1 MSGQLLGTQIDAVYH
16 TALVFGGIEYFF
28 GAGVQ
33 TSYPGGTHHGR
44 PMEVIPMG
52 TTQLPLEVILEYLE
66 SLKAIYTMEVR
77 DWTVVF
83 DVNGYL
89 CLCWKQSYDLFLH
102 NCNNFTNDFA
112 MFLLGKG
119 IPDHIT
125 SLPQTVLNT
134 PFGQMLKPQLDS
146 AMRGITQAPVPP
158 SNVPQ
163 VAAQPQSIP
172 NGLSSRPQT
181 HTSISQREDVPGV
194 VYKPTRLK
202 QLEELLASGKESC
215 AVIFFTSAT
224 CPPCKIVYPAYDE
237 LAAEAGSKAV
247 MIKVDLTDAYE
258 IGARYRVRATPTFMT
273 FIKGEKESEWSGANE
288 AQLRGNVRLLL
299 QMAHPPHP
307 HTLLRLPTLQ
317 RLHKTPVSYTK
328 IPPIEK
334 LIAKMGSYGSSPAV
348 CALKDFITTRQQSG
362 AMEASIPDLPAIST
376 FIIKSIQTLP
386 PESLF
391 PIVDLFRLALVD
403 PRVSGY
409 YAEDTAETVFRIL
422 NEVNRLDTSCPYQLR
437 IVTLHMACNVF
448 TSPLF
453 PIKLFSEP
461 SYSTPLFQLVT
472 SSLLDNEHP
481 PVRVAASSLAFNIT
495 ASNHQQRVRGNAD
508 CLQEGGQVELVASL
522 LEAIGRERESKDG
535 MKGLLTAIGLLRYMT
550 AKAGE
555 VDDLCEAVGA
565 KDIVTEAKGA
575 FPDLKEL
582 AKEVEQVM

>member
-1 MSGQLLGTQIDAVYH
+1 MDVELYVYDLSKGLARQMSGQLLGIQIAAVYH

-33 TSYPGGTHHGR
+33 TSYPGRTHHGK

-52 TTQLPLEVILEYLE
+52 ATQLPLEVILEYLE
-66 SLKAIYTMEVR
+66 SLKAIYTME
-77 DWTVVF
+77 
-83 DVNGYL
+83 
-89 CLCWKQSYDLFLH
+89 SYDLFLH

-112 MFLLGKG
+112 MFLIGKG

-134 PFGQMLKPQLDS
+134 PFGQMLKPQLDN

-158 SNVPQ
+158 NSVPR
-163 VAAQPQSIP
+163 AATQPQSIP

-181 HTSISQREDVPGV
+181 GMSISQKKEEVPGV

-202 QLEELLASGKESC
+202 QLDELLASAQDSC
-215 AVIFFTSAT
+215 AVVFFTSAT

-237 LAAEAGSKAV
+237 LAAEAGNKAV
-247 MIKVDLTDAYE
+247 LIKVDLTDAYE
-258 IGARYRVRATPTFMT
+258 IGARYQVRATPTFMT

-288 AQLRGNVRLLL
+288 AQLRGNVRLLI

-317 RLHKTPVSYTK
+317 RLHKSPVTYTK

-334 LIAKMGSYGSSPAV
+334 LIAKMGTAGSDTAV
-348 CALKDFITTRQQSG
+348 GALKGFVTTRQQSG
-362 AMEASIPDLPAIST
+362 AVDAPLPDLPAVSAFIS
-376 FIIKSIQTLP
+376 KSFQTLQ

-409 YAEDTAETVFRIL
+409 YAEDASETVFRIL
-422 NEVNRLDTSCPYQLR
+422 NTVNRLDTSCPYQLR
-437 IVTLHMACNVF
+437 IVTLHMACNLF
-448 TSPLF
+448 TSQLF
-453 PIKLFSEP
+453 PIKLFMEP

-481 PVRVAASSLAFNIT
+481 PVRVAASSLAFNMA
-495 ASNHQQRVRGNAD
+495 ASNHQQRIQGKAD
-508 CLQEGGQVELVASL
+508 FLPESSQVELVASL
-522 LEAIGRERESKDG
+522 LEAMGRERESKDG
-535 MKGLLTAIGLLRYMT
+535 MRGLLVAVGLLKYMT
-550 AKAGE
+550 DKGGE

-565 KDIVTEAKGA
+565 KDIIAEAKGA
-575 FPDLKEL
+575 FPDLREL

>member
-1 MSGQLLGTQIDAVYH
+1 M
-16 TALVFGGIEYFF
+16 
-28 GAGVQ
+28 
-33 TSYPGGTHHGR
+33 
-44 PMEVIPMG
+44 
-52 TTQLPLEVILEYLE
+52 
-66 SLKAIYTMEVR
+66 
-77 DWTVVF
+77 VF

-89 CLCWKQSYDLFLH
+89 CLFREQSYDLFLH

-146 AMRGITQAPVPP
+146 AMRGITQAPVPLN
-158 SNVPQ
+158 NVPHA
-163 VAAQPQSIP
+163 AAQPQSIP
-172 NGLSSRPQT
+172 NGLSSHPQT
-181 HTSISQREDVPGV
+181 SMSISQKKEDVPGV
-194 VYKPTRLK
+194 VYKPMRLK
-202 QLEELLASGKESC
+202 QLDELLDSAKDSC

-247 MIKVDLTDAYE
+247 LIKVDLTNAYE

-288 AQLRGNVRLLL
+288 AQLRGNVRLLI

-317 RLHKTPVSYTK
+317 RPHKTPVVYTK

-334 LIAKMGSYGSSPAV
+334 LIAKMGPSGSNPAV
-348 CALKDFITTRQQSG
+348 VALKNFITTRQRSG
-362 AMEASIPDLPAIST
+362 AVEASLPDLPAVTT
-376 FIIKSIQTLP
+376 FINKSVQTLP

-391 PIVDLFRLALVD
+391 PLVDLFRLALVD

-409 YAEDTAETVFRIL
+409 YAEDSSETVFTIL
-422 NEVNRLDTSCPYQLR
+422 NAVNRLDTYCPYQLR
-437 IVTLHMACNVF
+437 IVTLHMACNLF
-448 TSPLF
+448 TSQLF
-453 PIKLFSEP
+453 PMKIFSEP
-461 SYSTPLFQLVT
+461 SYSTPLFGLVT

-481 PVRVAASSLAFNIT
+481 PVRVAASSLAYNMA
-495 ASNHQQRVRGNAD
+495 ASNHQQRVQGNAD
-508 CLQEGGQVELVASL
+508 YLPEGGQVELVASL
-522 LEAIGRERESKDG
+522 LEAMGRERESKDG
-535 MKGLLTAIGLLRYMT
+535 MRGLLIAVGLLKYMT
-550 AKAGE
+550 AKGGE
-555 VDDLCEAVGA
+555 MDDLCGALGA

>member
-1 MSGQLLGTQIDAVYH
+1 MSGQLLGIQIDAVYH

-33 TSYPGGTHHGR
+33 TSYPGRTHHGN

-66 SLKAIYTMEVR
+66 SLKEIYTMEVS
-77 DWTVVF
+77 
-83 DVNGYL
+83 
-89 CLCWKQSYDLFLH
+89 CWSMVIVKENCQLYFQSYDLFLH

-112 MFLLGKG
+112 MFLVGKG

-134 PFGQMLKPQLDS
+134 PFGQMIKPQLDN
-146 AMRGITQAPVPP
+146 AMRGVTQAPVPP
-158 SNVPQ
+158 NNIPQ
-163 VAAQPQSIP
+163 AAANPPSIP
-172 NGLSSRPQT
+172 IGLSSRQQT
-181 HTSISQREDVPGV
+181 SMSISQKEEIPGV

-202 QLEELLASGKESC
+202 QLDELLASAKDSC

-247 MIKVDLTDAYE
+247 LIKVDLTEAYE
-258 IGARYRVRATPTFMT
+258 IGARYQVRATPTFMT
-273 FIKGEKESEWSGANE
+273 FVKGEKESEWSGANE
-288 AQLRGNVRLLL
+288 AQLRGNVRLLI

-307 HTLLRLPTLQ
+307 HSLLRLPTLQ
-317 RLHKTPVSYTK
+317 RLHKTPVTYTK

-334 LIAKMGSYGSSPAV
+334 LVAKMGTVGNDLAV
-348 CALKDFITTRQQSG
+348 GALKDFVKTRQQSG
-362 AMEASIPDLPAIST
+362 AVDAPLPNLPAVTAFIS
-376 FIIKSIQTLP
+376 KSFQTLP

-409 YAEDTAETVFRIL
+409 YAEDASGTVFGIV
-422 NEVNRLDTSCPYQLR
+422 NTVNRLDTKCPYQLR
-437 IVTLHMACNVF
+437 IVTLHMACNLF
-448 TSPLF
+448 TSQLF
-453 PIKLFSEP
+453 PMKLFLEP
-461 SYSTPLFQLVT
+461 SYSAPLFQLVT

-481 PVRVAASSLAFNIT
+481 PVRVAASSLAFNMA
-495 ASNHQQRVRGNAD
+495 ASNHQQRIRGNAD
-508 CLQEGGQVELVASL
+508 FLPESSQVELLASL
-522 LEAIGRERESKDG
+522 LEAVGRERESKDG
-535 MKGLLTAIGLLRYMT
+535 MRGLIFAVGLLKYMT
-550 AKAGE
+550 ARGGE

-565 KDIVTEAKGA
+565 KDIITEAKGA

-582 AKEVEQVM
+582 AKEVEQIM